1 MSVSRVPFMPSS
13 QTFTNYYKKGQANN
27 KPLHTNASGK
37 PIKRKR
43 TKKNTHNLPSKLSRK
58 VNHTKGRKKRKRKH
72 NRKVGGKPK
81 KAARKVGGKPK
92 KTARSRSKSKRRA
105 GRPKK
110 KANNQKSKK
119 GRDPFLI

>member
-81 KAARKVGGKPK
+81 KAAR
-92 KTARSRSKSKRRA
+92 SRSKSKRRA